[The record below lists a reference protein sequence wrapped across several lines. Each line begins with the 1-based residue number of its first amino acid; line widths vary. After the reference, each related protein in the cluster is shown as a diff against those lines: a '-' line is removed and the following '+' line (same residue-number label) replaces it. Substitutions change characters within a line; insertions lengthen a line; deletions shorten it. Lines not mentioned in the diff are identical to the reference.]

1 MQIHF
6 FIWASLWLAQLTPAP
21 APPTLPYSWTSAIDS
36 TQFLERRIP
45 TPAGYIRLA
54 VTENSFAH
62 WLRFLPLKPGRPE
75 VKLYNGQLKGNQRA
89 HHAVIDIDVGKRD
102 LQQCA
107 DAVMRLKAEYD
118 YASEAY
124 DRINFRFTSGDEAAY
139 TRWQQGYRARI
150 NGNQVNWVR
159 THAPSTEYSSFRA
172 YMNLVFS
179 YAGTYS
185 LHRDLPSRA
194 DSSLIQAGEIFIK
207 GGFPGHA
214 VIIVDVAV
222 DSSSGERLFLL
233 AQSYMPAQ
241 EMHIL
246 RNPNDPQLS
255 PWYRSQ
261 NGPLK
266 TPEWRFEAN
275 SRKYF
280 PDLLDQ

>member
-6 FIWASLWLAQLTPAP
+6 FIWASLWLAQITPVP
-21 APPTLPYSWTSAIDS
+21 APPTIAYSWTSEIDS

-45 TPAGYIRLA
+45 PPIGYNRID
-54 VTENSFAH
+54 VVENSFAH
-62 WLRFLPLKPGRPE
+62 WLRFLPLKAGRPD
-75 VKLYNGQLKGNQRA
+75 VMLYNGELKGNQSA

-118 YASEAY
+118 YAAEAY
-124 DRINFRFTSGDEAAY
+124 DRINFRFTSGDEIAY
-139 TRWQQGYRARI
+139 TKWQKGYRVRV
-150 NGNQVNWVR
+150 NGNKVYWVQ
-159 THAPSTEYSSFRA
+159 THAPSSGYSSFRA
-172 YMNLVFS
+172 YMNLIFS

-185 LHRDLPSRA
+185 LHRDLPSKA
-194 DSSLIQAGEIFIK
+194 DSFPIQAGEIFIK

-214 VIIVDVAV
+214 VIVVDVAV

-246 RNPNDPQLS
+246 RNPNDSKLS

-261 NGPLK
+261 NGPLN
-266 TPEWRFEAN
+266 TPEWRFPPN

-280 PDLLDQ
+280 P